1 MPACKSSSFHFRTAL
16 AAISALILLTARTS
30 QGQTPEDFLRS
41 LINQKLI
48 LRNVGERE
56 EVKLKRSQLHNAPGS
71 CDIAVIVEAAEW
83 DGGTVRFKFEDIGH
97 PHVEGGPANS
107 CKTVHTN
114 TSLEISGF
122 ARDEPLDLLRSSIS
136 EILLTP
142 EQYMAVQGIAFNLP
156 PRPDDEAVFKVS
168 PSVKPPRPLLTV
180 DPNYSEEARQAK
192 YQGTMRLNVV
202 VGGDGR
208 PHAVRVSRA
217 LGKGLDEMALKVLPM
232 WRFEPAKR
240 EDWAVAVEVSVEVS
254 FNLY

>member
-1 MPACKSSSFHFRTAL
+1 MPALKSSSFHFRTAL

-48 LRNVGERE
+48 LLNVGERE

-71 CDIAVIVEAAEW
+71 CDIAVIVETAEW
-83 DGGTVRFKFEDIGH
+83 DSGTVRFRFEDIGH
-97 PHVEGGPANS
+97 PHVEGGPGKS

-114 TSLEISGF
+114 TALEISGF
-122 ARDEPLDLLRSSIS
+122 ARDEQPDLLQTSIS

-142 EQYMAVQGIAFNLP
+142 EQYIDAQGTTFNPP
-156 PRPDDEAVFKVS
+156 PRPDDEAIFRLQ
-168 PSVKPPRPLLTV
+168 PPIQPPRPLLTV
-180 DPNYSEEARQAK
+180 DPNYSEEARRAK
-192 YQGTMRLNVV
+192 YQGTMRLTVV

-208 PHAVRVSRA
+208 PHRVRVSRS
-217 LGKGLDEMALKVLPM
+217 LGKGLDEMALKALPM

-240 EDWAVAVEVSVEVS
+240 GDMAVAVEVSVEVS